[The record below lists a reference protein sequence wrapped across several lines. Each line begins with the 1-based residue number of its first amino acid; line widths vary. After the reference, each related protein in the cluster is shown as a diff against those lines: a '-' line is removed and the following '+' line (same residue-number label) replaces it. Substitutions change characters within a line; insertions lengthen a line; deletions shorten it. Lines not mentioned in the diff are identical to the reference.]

1 MDNDSL
7 LSKENENHTE
17 NNVVGVVE
25 DINQKIDDIQILL
38 NNKQEK
44 DIGKQKEIIA
54 WVNEIKEIINAPV
67 SEDEILK
74 NLEKIYKNI
83 QEENKNEKTATETN
97 GGLKQN
103 IKEIPIHPKTKQ
115 DAVDIIHTSERGI
128 PMFVSNNMKK
138 TAVNLGISIGEK
150 DKPDEIIEKMKGRLK
165 NTQKQE
171 NVSLLIIPEKK
182 SEEENLIIKDEKGI
196 HRKNIGESTQKDDEE
211 RVHELKKQ
219 IETLL
224 NPKTE
229 ELPTEQINRRETT
242 SEVLIM
248 ETKKVNNTPQKTR
261 TVSDLLLAQL
271 G

>member
-103 IKEIPIHPKTKQ
+103 IKEIPIHPKQ
-115 DAVDIIHTSERGI
+115 
-128 PMFVSNNMKK
+128 N
-138 TAVNLGISIGEK
+138 
-150 DKPDEIIEKMKGRLK
+150 KML
-165 NTQKQE
+165 
-171 NVSLLIIPEKK
+171 
-182 SEEENLIIKDEKGI
+182 
-196 HRKNIGESTQKDDEE
+196 
-211 RVHELKKQ
+211 
-219 IETLL
+219 
-224 NPKTE
+224 
-229 ELPTEQINRRETT
+229 
-242 SEVLIM
+242 
-248 ETKKVNNTPQKTR
+248 
-261 TVSDLLLAQL
+261 
-271 G
+271 